1 MYANELLNAYKKAKN
16 YIQDKQIAHDLN
28 LQPSMISKIRTGI
41 RYVSDEEAIF
51 LAENAGIDPEIA
63 LLGCHAD
70 RNENPRIKALWESI
84 AKKQNGLGLRT
95 ISMLCGGLAVS
106 ISRFNE
112 LISQCVLG
120 LLMVNVAINSN
131 AYKTSAFGSFINE
144 SKRNDKEFCFS

>member
-1 MYANELLNAYKKAKN
+1 MYANELLDAYKKAKN

-28 LQPSMISKIRTGI
+28 LQPSMISKMRTGI

-95 ISMLCGGLAVS
+95 ISMICGGLVVS
-106 ISRFNE
+106 VNQFNE
-112 LISQCVLG
+112 LVSECVLG
-120 LLMVNVAINSN
+120 IL
-131 AYKTSAFGSFINE
+131 
-144 SKRNDKEFCFS
+144 C

>member
-1 MYANELLNAYKKAKN
+1 MYANELLDAYKKAKN

-28 LQPSMISKIRTGI
+28 LQPSMISKMRTGI

-95 ISMLCGGLAVS
+95 ISMLCSGLAVS
-106 ISRFNE
+106 MSQVNE
-112 LISQCVLG
+112 LLPQYILCML
-120 LLMVNVAINSN
+120 
-131 AYKTSAFGSFINE
+131 
-144 SKRNDKEFCFS
+144 C

>member
-1 MYANELLNAYKKAKN
+1 MYANELLDAYKKAKN

-28 LQPSMISKIRTGI
+28 LQPSMISKMRTGI

-95 ISMLCGGLAVS
+95 ISMLCGGLVVS
-106 ISRFNE
+106 VNQFNE

>member
-1 MYANELLNAYKKAKN
+1 MYANELLDAYKKAKN

-28 LQPSMISKIRTGI
+28 LQPSMISKMRTGI

-95 ISMLCGGLAVS
+95 ISMLCGGLVVS
-106 ISRFNE
+106 VNQFNE
-112 LISQCVLG
+112 LVSQCALG
-120 LLMVNVAINSN
+120 GAAL
-131 AYKTSAFGSFINE
+131 
-144 SKRNDKEFCFS
+144 C